1 MTLAVRRYAPEDRA
15 DWDAFVDGAK
25 NATFLFRRDYMEYHA
40 DRFVDHSLVVRDAE
54 GATVALLPA
63 DRRGD
68 VVRSHGGLTY
78 GGFVVD
84 AEMTLPLMGSVCDA
98 VASALRAD
106 GVARVVYKTVPRI
119 YHAMPADEDV
129 YWLFR
134 AGARLFRR
142 DVLTVLE
149 YDRRAPV
156 QERRARTLRKA
167 ARAGVTARACDD
179 YEAFWTILAANLQE
193 RFGVAPV
200 HAVAEI
206 RRLAA
211 SFPQAMQLTGAYLD
225 GRLVAGALAY
235 VSRDVCHVQYNA
247 ADADGKRM
255 GALDVALAQLMETHS
270 ERVRYFDFGAST
282 EDGGRTL
289 NEGLVAYKEGFG
301 ARTVVHDM
309 YEWEL
314 TASLEAAS

>member
-15 DWDAFVDGAK
+15 SWDAFVDGAK
-25 NATFLFRRDYMEYHA
+25 NATFLFRRAYMEYHA
-40 DRFVDHSLVVRDAE
+40 DRFIDHSLVVTDD
-54 GATVALLPA
+54 GVVVALLPA
-63 DRRGD
+63 DRRDD

-84 AEMTLPLMGSVCDA
+84 AAMTLPLMGSVCDA
-98 VASALRAD
+98 VATALREA
-106 GVARVVYKTVPRI
+106 GVLRVVYKTVPRI

-167 ARAGVTARACDD
+167 ERSGVTARRCDD
-179 YEAFWTILAANLQE
+179 YEGFWTILAANLQE
-193 RFGVAPV
+193 RHGVLPV
-200 HAVAEI
+200 HAVEEI
-206 RRLAA
+206 RRLATA
-211 SFPQAMQLTGAYLD
+211 FPDAMRLTGAYLD

-235 VSRDVCHVQYNA
+235 VTRDVCHVQYNA
-247 ADADGKRM
+247 ADPEGKRT
-255 GALDVALAQLMETHS
+255 GALDVALAHLMHAHAD
-270 ERVRYFDFGAST
+270 RVRYFDFGAST

-289 NEGLVAYKEGFG
+289 NAGLVAYKEGFG

-314 TASLEAAS
+314 TPSAGAAS

>member
-1 MTLAVRRYAPEDRA
+1 MQ
-15 DWDAFVDGAK
+15 
-25 NATFLFRRDYMEYHA
+25 YHA
-40 DRFVDHSLVVRDAE
+40 ERFADHSLVVTAAD
-54 GATVALLPA
+54 GPIVALLPA
-63 DRRGD
+63 DRRDD

-84 AEMTLPLMGSVCDA
+84 AEMTLPLMGAVCDA
-98 VASALRAD
+98 VAGALRAD
-106 GVARVVYKTVPRI
+106 GVSRVVYKTVPRI

-149 YDRRAPV
+149 YERRAPL

-167 ARAGVTARACDD
+167 ERSGVTARPSDD
-179 YEAFWTILAANLQE
+179 YEAFWAILATNLQE
-193 RFGVAPV
+193 RYGVAPV
-200 HAVAEI
+200 HALGEI
-206 RRLAA
+206 RQLAA
-211 SFPQAMQLTGAYLD
+211 AFPDAMRLTGAYV
-225 GRLVAGALAY
+225 GERLVAGALAY

-247 ADADGKRM
+247 ADAEGKRV
-255 GALDVALAQLMETHS
+255 GALDVALAQLMDAHAG
-270 ERVRYFDFGAST
+270 RVRYFDFGAST

-289 NEGLVAYKEGFG
+289 NVGLVAYKEGFG

-314 TASLEAAS
+314 TAPAGDRP

>member
-1 MTLAVRRYAPEDRA
+1 
-15 DWDAFVDGAK
+15 
-25 NATFLFRRDYMEYHA
+25 
-40 DRFVDHSLVVRDAE
+40 
-54 GATVALLPA
+54 
-63 DRRGD
+63 
-68 VVRSHGGLTY
+68 
-78 GGFVVD
+78 
-84 AEMTLPLMGSVCDA
+84 
-98 VASALRAD
+98 
-106 GVARVVYKTVPRI
+106 VVYKTVPRI

-167 ARAGVTARACDD
+167 ERSGVTARGCDE
-179 YEAFWTILAANLQE
+179 YEAFWAILAANLQE
-193 RFGVAPV
+193 RYGVAPV

-206 RRLAA
+206 RQLASA
-211 SFPQAMQLTGAYLD
+211 FPGAMQLTGAYVD

-247 ADADGKRM
+247 ADAEGKRL
-255 GALDVALAQLMETHS
+255 GALDVALAHLIDAHAD
-270 ERVRYFDFGAST
+270 RVRYFDFGAST
-282 EDGGRTL
+282 EDAGRTL
-289 NEGLVAYKEGFG
+289 NTGLVSYKEGFG

-314 TASLEAAS
+314 TPSAEVAR

>member
-1 MTLAVRRYAPEDRA
+1 MTLAVRRYTPEDRA
-15 DWDAFVDGAK
+15 SWDAFVDGAK
-25 NATFLFRRDYMEYHA
+25 NATFLFRRGYMEYHA
-40 DRFVDHSLVVRDAE
+40 DRFADHSLVITDE
-54 GATVALLPA
+54 GGAVVALLPA
-63 DRRGD
+63 DRRDD

-84 AEMTLPLMGSVCDA
+84 AEMTLPLMGAVCEA
-98 VASALRAD
+98 VATTLREA

-149 YDRRAPV
+149 YDRPAPV
-156 QERRARTLRKA
+156 QERRARTLRRA
-167 ARAGVTARACDD
+167 ARSGVTARVCDD
-179 YEAFWTILAANLQE
+179 YEGFWAILASNLQE
-193 RFGVAPV
+193 RYGVAPV
-200 HAVAEI
+200 HAVEEI
-206 RRLAA
+206 RQLASA
-211 SFPQAMQLTGAYLD
+211 FPDAVQLTGAYLHE
-225 GRLVAGALAY
+225 RLVAGAVAY

-247 ADADGKRM
+247 ADVHGKRV
-255 GALDVALAQLMETHS
+255 GALDVALAHLMDAHAH
-270 ERVRYFDFGAST
+270 RVRYFDFGAST
-282 EDGGRTL
+282 EDDGRTL
-289 NEGLVAYKEGFG
+289 NAGLVAYKEGFG

-314 TASLEAAS
+314 TPSRGDAS